1 MSTMSKET
9 ITLTESQLREVVKE
23 TLTRVLQEKPLLT
36 EMALSRKT
44 YKERIR
50 GLSCR
55 LLEKWCLVRYCS
67 LIGQEQYKKHWSDE
81 LRGHMLS
88 MSRLSMKGND
98 SIEARQKVFE
108 EVWADEDYNNPQLL
122 TMVIANKFINEGID
136 VNSESVTRS
145 IMDCIKAKSDIIGV
159 ILLIDINK
167 ITQYVQ
173 SL

>member
-1 MSTMSKET
+1 MSKKT
-9 ITLTESQLREVVKE
+9 ITLTESQLREIVKE

-36 EMALSRKT
+36 EMALPRKT

-50 GLSCR
+50 GLSCQ
-55 LLEKWCLVRYCS
+55 LLENWCLVRYCS

-98 SIEARQKVFE
+98 SIEARKKVFE
-108 EVWADEDYNNPQLL
+108 EVWDDEDYNNPQLL

-145 IMDCIKAKSDIIGV
+145 IMDCINAKNDIIGV
-159 ILLIDINK
+159 ILLRDINK